1 MTEEDTNK
9 YIEGETQQDSLAP
22 KCSEEYLKMEEAIMV
37 LTEEV
42 EDLNYALIV
51 TRHEGPHHEFPSG
64 GYIYKTKETQW
75 TSTAPTE
82 RSTMIGSDE
91 SSEIIST
98 ITAASNQ

>member
-42 EDLNYALIV
+42 EDLHYALSV
-51 TRHEGPHHEFPSG
+51 TRQVEPHHEFPRR
-64 GYIYKTKETQW
+64 QHL
-75 TSTAPTE
+75 
-82 RSTMIGSDE
+82 
-91 SSEIIST
+91 
-98 ITAASNQ
+98 